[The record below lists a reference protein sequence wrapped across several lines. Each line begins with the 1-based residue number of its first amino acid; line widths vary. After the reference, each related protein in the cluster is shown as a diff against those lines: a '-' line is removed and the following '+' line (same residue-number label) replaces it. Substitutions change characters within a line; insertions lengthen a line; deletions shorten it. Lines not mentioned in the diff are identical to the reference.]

1 MRTVRFAVSL
11 FLLGAACTSFA
22 ADVNVNV
29 IFSSDIRPGVY
40 GRVDFGGAPPLPV
53 VYAEP
58 RIIVRQ
64 ARAEPVQ
71 PIYLNVPPGH
81 AKDWAK
87 HCRKYNAC
95 NKPVYFVKSDEYD
108 SKKDKKDKKD
118 KKEKKEKK
126 EK

>member
-1 MRTVRFAVSL
+1 MRIFRSAVSL
-11 FLLGAACTSFA
+11 LLFGAASSSLA
-22 ADVNVNV
+22 ADVDVRV
-29 IFSSDIRPGVY
+29 IISSDVRPGVY

-58 RIIVRQ
+58 RVIVRQ
-64 ARAEPVQ
+64 ARAVPAQ
-71 PIYLNVPPGH
+71 PIYLHVPPGH

-95 NKPVYFVKSDEYD
+95 NTPVYFVRSVEYD
-108 SKKDKKDKKD
+108 PKKT